1 MSWIG
6 LQVAFPELKKLRV
19 DWNAIMEVTQRGQFR
34 TEFFCQIKVLEL
46 VRFPIDC
53 VDFPS
58 WFLQRFNILE
68 SLVVCDASFKEIVRL
83 EEMSSRPNQVFAQL
97 RVLELS
103 KLPEL
108 MHLSKESSQAC
119 QIFQNLEILRVSECG
134 TLKTLIPMPVSFRC
148 LMTLEVSKCNGL
160 ASLMSS
166 STAKNLVQLTSMT
179 VVECERTEVV
189 VANDENEAENEI
201 VFHKLE
207 NLAFHCLPSLTSFY
221 MQNCALMFPS
231 LERVYID
238 QCPKMELFSRGVINT
253 PKLERVQLTE
263 GDSSGFWK
271 DDLNL
276 TIHNLFVKKV

>member
-1 MSWIG
+1 MI
-6 LQVAFPELKKLRV
+6 
-19 DWNAIMEVTQRGQFR
+19 
-34 TEFFCQIKVLEL
+34 
-46 VRFPIDC
+46 
-53 VDFPS
+53 
-58 WFLQRFNILE
+58 
-68 SLVVCDASFKEIVRL
+68 
-83 EEMSSRPNQVFAQL
+83 
-97 RVLELS
+97 
-103 KLPEL
+103 
-108 MHLSKESSQAC
+108 
-119 QIFQNLEILRVSECG
+119 
-134 TLKTLIPMPVSFRC
+134 
-148 LMTLEVSKCNGL
+148 LEVSKCNGL

-166 STAKNLVQLTSMT
+166 STAKNLVQLTSMS
-179 VVECERTEVV
+179 VVECETIEVV

-231 LERVYID
+231 LERVFID

-263 GDSSGFWK
+263 GDSTGFWK